1 MLAGDRAA
9 VVWEKGADEGQ
20 GCGHGAAKRTI
31 KDCRVP
37 SYSRVLTA
45 TAWTSRLSLH
55 PLVASQG
62 LFCCAVH
69 SNHSATLALA
79 MTVNASFVSP
89 TADAKVAHM
98 ITQFDTAGLLSTLV
112 NGFTFWKAALALLV
126 GAVLYDQ
133 CE

>member
-1 MLAGDRAA
+1 
-9 VVWEKGADEGQ
+9 
-20 GCGHGAAKRTI
+20 
-31 KDCRVP
+31 
-37 SYSRVLTA
+37 
-45 TAWTSRLSLH
+45 
-55 PLVASQG
+55 
-62 LFCCAVH
+62 
-69 SNHSATLALA
+69 

-98 ITQFDTAGLLSTLV
+98 ITQLDTAGLLSTLV